1 MKKEKELDDEIIN
14 QIHKREDTNS
24 ALTKIL
30 ENINKN
36 DSGINKS
43 EQKKDSLIKMIIK
56 LFQRG

>member
-1 MKKEKELDDEIIN
+1 MSNEENLDHEINN
-14 QIHKREDTNS
+14 QINKRKDTNS

>member
-1 MKKEKELDDEIIN
+1 MSNEEKLDHEIID
-14 QIHKREDTNS
+14 QINKRKETNS

-30 ENINKN
+30 ENINKS

-43 EQKKDSLIKMIIK
+43 EQKKDSLFKMIIK